1 MASKDEQSKAILRAR
16 RQRIEEAAEPAKVR
30 FVPRYN
36 NKLGPKNIVE
46 PPPKE
51 DDASENMSLGAGSG
65 TSAIRMRR
73 NDKAKKKAQHE
84 MMMSLLRPLRKLA
97 VNAPELDLDSLGQLK
112 PQQYDS
118 DESEAEVTSAL
129 GWPQCL
135 PPPKDVATI
144 ATVDITAAVDTTAT
158 TNTATTTTAATT
170 TAAAADTA
178 TAAAAARSRRTT
190 LRTIFRTP

>member
-16 RQRIEEAAEPAKVR
+16 RQRLEEAAEPSKVR

-36 NKLGPKNIVE
+36 NKLGSKNIVE
-46 PPPKE
+46 PPPK
-51 DDASENMSLGAGSG
+51 DVDASENMSLGAGSG

-118 DESEAEVTSAL
+118 DESEAEVTRAL
-129 GWPQCL
+129 NWPCL

-144 ATVDITAAVDTTAT
+144 AAVDITATAAIIAT
-158 TNTATTTTAATT
+158 TNTNSTTTTNSANNAATTAAT
-170 TAAAADTA
+170 
-178 TAAAAARSRRTT
+178 AAARSRRTT